1 MDNDKTRIVRIL
13 ENTNLCFLFGAGTSV
28 VKEENILSFP
38 LMADLI
44 ETVKNDDNVI
54 SFYSYLKEQSSD
66 EADHYCIIKS
76 IFDHYLFAEDANIE
90 KFLSM
95 LESSEQFIVNQ
106 TFRNEVINSCVQIK
120 QCVRERI
127 TQSEIS
133 NILPVYKN
141 FYKAIH
147 HLKEISSSEKQC
159 ADVFTT
165 NYDMLNEL
173 ALEDL
178 GIHYYSGFY
187 GIARRKFN
195 LAFYDH
201 EFVNVHKI
209 KGANYIVDSDHINLY
224 KLHGSLSWFYDTEC
238 NELIEMNPFKNDF
251 EPEIIYPASTKFQK
265 TNSIVY
271 YSSLMREFSDKICS
285 ENTTLVVIGNSLSD
299 EHINKM
305 IENALSINTF
315 TLIIFG
321 YDENKIKTLKEK
333 YNRYNNVIVYP
344 EGQTLLTLS
353 ELILNLGMRNDE

>member
-1 MDNDKTRIVRIL
+1 MDCDKTKLARIF
-13 ENTNLCFLFGAGTSV
+13 ENTNICFLFGAGTSV
-28 VKEENILSFP
+28 MKEKDILSFP
-38 LMADLI
+38 LMSDLI
-44 ETVKNDDNVI
+44 ETVRKDDNVT
-54 SFYSYLKEQSSD
+54 SFYLSLKERSNGDSD
-66 EADHYCIIKS
+66 QYCIIKS
-76 IFDHYLFAEDANIE
+76 IFDKYLFSKDANIE

-95 LESSEQFIVNQ
+95 LDSSEQFIVNQ
-106 TFRNEVINSCVQIK
+106 DFRDEVSLSCAQIK
-120 QCVRERI
+120 NCVRKRI
-127 TQSEIS
+127 SQSETS
-133 NILPVYKN
+133 NILPVYKK

-159 ADVFTT
+159 ADIFTT

-187 GIARRKFN
+187 GIAKRKFN

-238 NELIEMNPFKNDF
+238 NELIEISPFNNDF

-285 ENTTLVVIGNSLSD
+285 ENTTLIVIGNSLSD

-315 TLIIFG
+315 TLVVFG
-321 YDENKIKTLKEK
+321 YNEREIENLKER

-344 EGQTLLTLS
+344 EGKTLLTLS
-353 ELILNLGMRNDE
+353 EFILNLGMRNNE